1 MPISTADLRLF
12 SIFLSAQSFQFTP
25 LLPFQTDRRS
35 RRHAGEH
42 VAREHAPQDHQHARG
57 RVPAGGSQCRP
68 KCARR
73 RPRVC
78 LGPSAPHPVPASAGE
93 QPHAHHPTQS
103 PPHGRGRRPQPD
115 DTHARERLTS
125 RPHDRLA
132 REHHQP
138 QHRAHQCGQSSS
150 HVDSLFCMRDCVPCP
165 PLPPHGRC
173 PPTSAPP
180 RCTVRRVLPCS
191 RAARPPPFH
200 PP

>member
-1 MPISTADLRLF
+1 MRASTSHASMRPRTISTRVDEY
-12 SIFLSAQSFQFTP
+12 Q
-25 LLPFQTDRRS
+25 
-35 RRHAGEH
+35 
-42 VAREHAPQDHQHARG
+42 RG
-57 RVPAGGSQCRP
+57 GPNVGQNVRAAV
-68 KCARR
+68 
-73 RPRVC
+73 
-78 LGPSAPHPVPASAGE
+78 LGFASAPHPVPASAGE